1 MASDQH
7 SGGQQQQDNVFVIDE
22 SIPQA
27 SENEDGKGESCS
39 PRPPS
44 PSRTTSI
51 TEEEALG

>member
-1 MASDQH
+1 MASDLH
-7 SGGQQQQDNVFVIDE
+7 SGGQQQDNVFVIDE
-22 SIPQA
+22 SIPHA
-27 SENEDGKGESCS
+27 SENEDRKEEGPS